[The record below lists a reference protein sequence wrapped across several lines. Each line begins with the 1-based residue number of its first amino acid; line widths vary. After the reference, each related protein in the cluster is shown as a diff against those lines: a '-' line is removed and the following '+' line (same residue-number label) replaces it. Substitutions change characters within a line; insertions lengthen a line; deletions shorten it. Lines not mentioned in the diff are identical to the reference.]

1 MVLVDLNFKVKGQ
14 KLQLLNR
21 SCRLVN
27 KTNEYIHLNFT
38 FEGADWESN
47 TKYAILNDNK
57 DNSYLFRIYEDEP
70 IIIPSVIVQGN
81 YFIVGVYGVTPS
93 DESDI
98 RVTTNICQIRLKGSN
113 YTTELTPIEYESK
126 DVISDL
132 YDKLDLK
139 LNINDYVVDSS
150 LDATSTNPVQN
161 KVIKEA
167 LDQYTPQELARVAYT
182 GDFQDLSNKTHT
194 HMSNDVT
201 DLENTIDNDVDIF
214 SRALANLIR
223 GW

>member
-1 MVLVDLNFKVKGQ
+1 MVDLNFKVKGQ

-47 TKYAILNDNK
+47 TKYAILNDSK
-57 DNSYLFRIYEDEP
+57 DNSYLFRIYDDEP
-70 IIIPSVIVQGN
+70 IIVPSIIVSGN
-81 YFIVGVYGVTPS
+81 YFIVGAYGVTPS
-93 DESDI
+93 AEDDI
-98 RVTTNICQIRLKGSN
+98 RVTTNVYQIRLKGSN
-113 YTTELTPIEYESK
+113 YTTELTPIEYETK

-139 LNINDYVVDSS
+139 LNITDYVVDSS

-167 LDQYTPQELARVAYT
+167 LEHVTPTNLARVAYT

-194 HMSNDVT
+194 HVSNDVT
-201 DLENTIDNDVDIF
+201 DLENTIDNDVDLF
-214 SRALANLIR
+214 CRTLADMIR
-223 GW
+223 M